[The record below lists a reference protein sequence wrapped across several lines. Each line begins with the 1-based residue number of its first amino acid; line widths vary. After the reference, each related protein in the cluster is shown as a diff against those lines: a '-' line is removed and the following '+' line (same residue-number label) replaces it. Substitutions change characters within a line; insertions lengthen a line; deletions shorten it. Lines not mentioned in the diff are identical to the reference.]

1 MIFLFLGFSGEEATD
16 SEVSKHQE
24 ALFYCMGDRAFTRE
38 AVASPSSE
46 TFKAACMWSR
56 AACSGEA
63 LREQRAAPD
72 DLQGSPPSSTIL

>member
-1 MIFLFLGFSGEEATD
+1 MIFLFLGFSGEEATN

-24 ALFYCMGDRAFTRE
+24 ALRYCVGDRALTRE
-38 AVASPSSE
+38 ASPSLE
-46 TFKAACMWSR
+46 IFKAAWTWSR

-63 LREQRAAPD
+63 LREQRTAPD

>member
-46 TFKAACMWSR
+46 TFKAAWTWSR
-56 AACSGEA
+56 AAGSGEA
-63 LREQRAAPD
+63 LHEQRTAPD
-72 DLQGSPPSSTIL
+72 DFQGSPPSSTIL